1 MTGTLNERHLTRIV
15 LQEQL
20 RSRKLIE
27 KLTRAIGILLLTAL
41 ILSAGLFITR
51 QLTAFYTVSETTVTV
66 TAGNTLWSIAG
77 EHMGEYPGGIRSYIA
92 EICKRNGIE
101 NTDFVAA
108 GTEIKVPIYRYKLS

>member
-1 MTGTLNERHLTRIV
+1 MGLLT
-15 LQEQL
+15 
-20 RSRKLIE
+20 
-27 KLTRAIGILLLTAL
+27 AIGILLLTAL

-51 QLTAFYTVSETTVTV
+51 QLTAFYTISETTVTV

-77 EHMGEYPGGIRSYIA
+77 EYIGEYPGGIRSHIA

-108 GTEIKVPIYRYKLS
+108 GTEIQVPIYRYKLS